1 MRTPLSLVVV
11 ARLLGSVFGVLFL
24 FFFATA
30 PTAHADTFQ
39 LEFSFNNFTSGAP
52 VDPVSGTIIFDK
64 SPINFSVLS
73 VISVDLTI
81 AGHSYSV
88 PPVSGSNFL
97 GPINLIPFSSVW
109 SDCSAGCFVSA
120 SRDNFG
126 IVWLTNT
133 GAATN
138 MFYAVPSIAN
148 IFEST
153 TASVFS
159 FTPVGTVPLPAALP
173 LFATGL
179 GALSLLGWRRKRK
192 LSALMSR

>member
-1 MRTPLSLVVV
+1 MRTLLSLVVV
-11 ARLLGSVFGVLFL
+11 VRLLGSVFGALSL

-30 PTAHADTFQ
+30 PTARADTFQ
-39 LEFSFNNFTSGAP
+39 LQFTFNNFNANTTFTPP

-73 VISVDLTI
+73 VISIDLTI

-88 PPVSGSNFL
+88 PPVSGFNT
-97 GPINLIPFSSVW
+97 IVNNITFSFVNSPNSGIGTDSFAVVW
-109 SDCSAGCFVSA
+109 NS
-120 SRDNFG
+120 
-126 IVWLTNT
+126 TT

-138 MFYAVPSIAN
+138 MFYTVPSGPT
-148 IFEST
+148 IFEFR

-179 GALSLLGWRRKRK
+179 GALGLISWRRKRK
-192 LSALMSR
+192 AQAAA

>member
-39 LEFSFNNFTSGAP
+39 LQFSFNNFTSGAP

-73 VISVDLTI
+73 VFSIDLAI

-88 PPVSGSNFL
+88 PPVSGVNTVFNNITFSFVGSNCTA
-97 GPINLIPFSSVW
+97 GG
-109 SDCSAGCFVSA
+109 CSGSA
-120 SRDNFG
+120 SSDNFTV
-126 IVWLTNT
+126 VWNYTT

-138 MFYAVPSIAN
+138 MFYAVPSIPN
-148 IFEST
+148 VFESR

-159 FTPVGTVPLPAALP
+159 FTPVGAVPLPAALP

-179 GALSLLGWRRKRK
+179 GALGLIGWRRKPK
-192 LSALMSR
+192 AAATS

>member
-1 MRTPLSLVVV
+1 VEVFIRTPLSLVVV
-11 ARLLGSVFGVLFL
+11 ARLLGLSL

-39 LEFSFNNFTSGAP
+39 LQFTFNNFNANNTSFTPP

-73 VISVDLTI
+73 VISIDLTI

-88 PPVSGSNFL
+88 PPVSGFNAVVNN
-97 GPINLIPFSSVW
+97 ITFSFVESPNC
-109 SDCSAGCFVSA
+109 CSAST
-120 SRDNFG
+120 DNFG
-126 IVWLTNT
+126 IVWNYTT

-138 MFYAVPSIAN
+138 MFYAVPSIPN
-148 IFEST
+148 VFESR

-159 FTPVGTVPLPAALP
+159 FTPVGAVPLPAALP

-179 GALSLLGWRRKRK
+179 GAWGLLGWRRKRK
-192 LSALMSR
+192 AAVVI

>member
-11 ARLLGSVFGVLFL
+11 ARLLASVFGVLFL
-24 FFFATA
+24 FFFTTA

-39 LEFSFNNFTSGAP
+39 LQFSFNNFTSGAP

-64 SPINFSVLS
+64 SPINFSILS
-73 VISVDLTI
+73 VTSIDLTI

-88 PPVSGSNFL
+88 PPVSGVSVIFNS
-97 GPINLIPFSSVW
+97 ITFSFVG
-109 SDCSAGCFVSA
+109 SDCTAGGCSVSA
-120 SRDNFG
+120 SSDNFG
-126 IVWLTNT
+126 VVWNYTT

-138 MFYAVPSIAN
+138 MFYAVPSLPQV
-148 IFEST
+148 FKST

-159 FTPVGTVPLPAALP
+159 FTPVGAVPLPAALP

-179 GALSLLGWRRKRK
+179 GALGLLGWRRKRK
-192 LSALMSR
+192 AV